1 MILAENRAGNNMI
14 RVSHPIFVLYAL
26 IPQKRRGP
34 LMNDRLMDRL
44 VHAHTAFL
52 RGIRFRQ
59 AGEISQLSLS
69 LTFPQYPGFIVY
81 RAIFFG
87 ESFL

>member
-14 RVSHPIFVLYAL
+14 RVSHPIFVLYAR

-59 AGEISQLSLS
+59 ACEISQLSL
-69 LTFPQYPGFIVY
+69 TFSQYPGFIVY